1 MSGEGEYGRRRTGN
15 SPKLI
20 CPEPVPL
27 PPSWRNEVN
36 DLLWDMRLDIMCEIK
51 IVITTT
57 ITSQIQKLA
66 VPMATEIKAAIVADN
81 FTEVTVTLT
90 LILGEINE
98 DLGPISQL
106 PMVANDVSKK
116 TSIEVDTDPRKR
128 KDPTTSEEKL
138 PPINV
143 ISTRLFRP

>member
-116 TSIEVDTDPRKR
+116 TSIEVDTDPSKR
-128 KDPTTSEEKL
+128 KDPITSEEKL